1 MRRPKF
7 ITLVYYVTVKIGQY
21 EKVSIN
27 ICKNILN

>member
-21 EKVSIN
+21 EKVSIK